1 MAARESRR
9 GGVAMDVRD
18 AVVVVTGGSQGI
30 GRAVCERFAREGAR
44 VAILDVCPADET
56 LRRLHAAGCEARHFS
71 TDVGDADAV
80 GQAFARLDEDWGAPA
95 VLVNVAGIFADV
107 PFLETDVETWD
118 RIMAVNA
125 RGIFLCSQAAARLM
139 VRERRGSIVNML
151 STASAQAFALESAY
165 CASKGAAL
173 LLTRVMAVELAP
185 YGITVNGVGP
195 GTIMTEM
202 GSEYLGGGP
211 IAAHEL
217 SRTPMGRFG
226 DPEDVAESVFFFA
239 ARARWTTGQALYTDG
254 GFLAAG
260 LPALDGLLPDAPA
273 AGEP

>member
-1 MAARESRR
+1 
-9 GGVAMDVRD
+9 MDVRD

-30 GRAVCERFAREGAR
+30 GRAVCQRFAKEGAR
-44 VAILDVCPADET
+44 VAILDVSPADET
-56 LRRLHAAGCEARHFS
+56 MSRMRADGYEARHFA
-71 TDVGDADAV
+71 TDVSDAAAV
-80 GQAFARLDEDWGAPA
+80 RLAFARLDQEWGAPA

-107 PFLETDVETWD
+107 PFLETDVDTWD

-139 VRERRGSIVNML
+139 AREQRGSIVNIL

-173 LLTRVMAVELAP
+173 LLTKVMAVELAP

-202 GSEYLGGGP
+202 GSDYLSGGP

-226 DPEDVAESVFFFA
+226 EPEDIAESVFFLA
-239 ARARWTTGQALYTDG
+239 ARSRWTTGQALYTDG

-260 LPALDGLLPDAPA
+260 LAALEGLLPDVP
-273 AGEP
+273 GGPQGSVGS